1 MIDLKRA
8 KIKHGDIGQMNLYL
22 NYSKNEI
29 CQPDDNSPVGIV
41 LGTKKDEP
49 LMEYALQGIDNQLF
63 AARYQLYLPNRDE
76 LQAQLDLLLDNTTE
90 RK

>member
-1 MIDLKRA
+1 
-8 KIKHGDIGQMNLYL
+8 
-22 NYSKNEI
+22 
-29 CQPDDNSPVGIV
+29 
-41 LGTKKDEP
+41 
-49 LMEYALQGIDNQLF
+49 MEYALQGIDNQLF